1 MIKVLLLADTHL
13 GFDLP
18 SRPRSERRRRGPDF
32 FAMTRLALEPAL
44 RGEVDLVV
52 HGGDLLYRSKVPA
65 SLVQAALEPLL
76 EVADRGV
83 PVVLVPGNHERS
95 ALPYPMLGSHE
106 RLHVL
111 DRPRTVVLD
120 LDGARVAVAGF
131 PSERDAIRDRFP
143 VLVRSTAAGEVA
155 ADLRVLCLHQTVE
168 GAAVE
173 GHVFRSGADVV
184 RGRDL
189 PAGFAAVLCG
199 HIHRAQVLTQ
209 DLHGRPLAAPVL
221 YPGSVERTSFA
232 ERHEAKGFM
241 VLELEPDGLAAGR
254 LARWE
259 FRELP
264 ARPMAVVVVDAS
276 RFDAER
282 LEARLRQE
290 LERLPADAVVEL
302 RIEGRLAD
310 AAGGVLHATALRR
323 LHPASMNLS
332 LQVPAAWRGR
342 GRRPRP
348 ADGDGV

>member
-1 MIKVLLLADTHL
+1 VLLLADTHL

-44 RGEVDLVV
+44 LGEVDLVV

-95 ALPYPMLGSHE
+95 ALPYPMLASHE
-106 RLHVL
+106 HLHVL
-111 DRPRTVVLD
+111 DRPRTIVLD
-120 LDGARVAVAGF
+120 LAGARVAVSGF
-131 PSERDAIRDRFP
+131 PCERDEVRDRFP
-143 VLVRSTAAGEVA
+143 KLLSSTAACEVA
-155 ADLRVLCLHQTVE
+155 AELRTLCLHQTVE

-173 GHVFRSGADVV
+173 GHVFRAGADVI
-184 RGRDL
+184 RGGDI

-199 HIHRAQVLTQ
+199 HIHRAQALTH
-209 DLHGRPLAAPVL
+209 DLRGRPLGAPVL

-241 VLELEPDGLAAGR
+241 MLELEPDAAGVGR
-254 LARWE
+254 LVRWE
-259 FRELP
+259 LHELP
-264 ARPMAVVVVDAS
+264 ARPMAVVTVDAS
-276 RFDAER
+276 RLGAEA
-282 LEARLRQE
+282 LEARLRVE
-290 LERLPADAVVEL
+290 LGRLPADAVVQL
-302 RIEGRLAD
+302 RIEGQVAD
-310 AAGGVLHATALRR
+310 ETVRILHATALRR
-323 LHPASMNLS
+323 LHPRSMNLS

-342 GRRPRP
+342 VRRPRLGP
-348 ADGDGV
+348 ACDDGV